1 MKIISEAAARG
12 QRALSE
18 YESKIVVQF
27 AGVAITKEGL
37 AKSKDDAVEIAEKI
51 GYPVV
56 MKGCSDKLTHKT
68 ETGMVKLNITNSRM
82 AADTYGELTGKG
94 VDLDGILIQE
104 MIKGTREFV
113 IGFSRDINFGPC
125 VMFGLGGV
133 FTEALSDVVFR
144 LAPLTVKDAEE
155 MIDEIKTRKL
165 LKEFRGSPA
174 VDREALIQALIGIG
188 KLGAENDDIAEI
200 DINPLIISGARPVA
214 VDALVIL
221 RKSL

>member
-1 MKIISEAAARG
+1 MKIISEAVKRG
-12 QRALSE
+12 QNALSE
-18 YESKIVVQF
+18 YESKIVVRF

-37 AKSKDDAVEIAEKI
+37 AKSKDEAAGIAEKI

-82 AADTYGELTGKG
+82 AADTYDELTGKG
-94 VDLDGILIQE
+94 VELDGILIQE
-104 MIKGTREFV
+104 MVKGSREFV

-144 LAPLTVKDAEE
+144 LAPLTLTDAAE
-155 MIDEIKTRKL
+155 MIDEIKTQKL

-174 VDREALIQALIGIG
+174 VDREALIHALVGIG
-188 KLGAENDDIAEI
+188 NLGAENDAIAEI
-200 DINPLIISGARPVA
+200 DINPLIISGSRPVA

-221 RKSL
+221 SKF